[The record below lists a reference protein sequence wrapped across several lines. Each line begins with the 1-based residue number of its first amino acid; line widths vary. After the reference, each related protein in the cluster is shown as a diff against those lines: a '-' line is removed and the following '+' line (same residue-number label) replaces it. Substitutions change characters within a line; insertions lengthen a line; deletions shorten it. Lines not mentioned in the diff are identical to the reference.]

1 MEAGLIA
8 ARFLH
13 FAMVMTLF
21 GLALFPVY
29 GYPNRAADAAHLNH
43 PSSGLGLN
51 TGLGDAVDLGWKLA
65 ATLAGWGGPQLLGN
79 AAG

>member
-13 FAMVMTLF
+13 FATFMTLF

-29 GYPNRAADAAHLNH
+29 SYPSRAD
-43 PSSGLGLN
+43 SSPARLTRWLSVSLRLALLLAIASALAWGLG
-51 TGLGDAVDLGWKLA
+51 
-65 ATLAGWGGPQLLGN
+65 Q
-79 AAG
+79 